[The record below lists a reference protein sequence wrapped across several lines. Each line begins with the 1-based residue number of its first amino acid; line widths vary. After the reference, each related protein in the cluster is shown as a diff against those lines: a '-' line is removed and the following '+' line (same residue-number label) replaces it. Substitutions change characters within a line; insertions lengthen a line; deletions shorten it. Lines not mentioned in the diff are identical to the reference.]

1 MANPLYPQFAPKNDV
16 NNIISQARNFKNN
29 FNIDARQEVQRLL
42 NSGEMT
48 QEQFNRLMP
57 IAQRIAGMM
66 K

>member
-1 MANPLYPQFAPKNDV
+1 MANPLYSQFAPQNDV

-48 QEQFNRLMP
+48 QEQFNHLMP